1 MMHAKIGVYKMPA
14 RRLATK
20 VKEENGSYKK
30 DPQRK
35 NLREPS
41 SSKSEPKQ
49 PDHLCESAKKIWKQ
63 TCEILREMGML
74 SKTDSHL
81 IEHYSICYA
90 EYLKL
95 YEIVQQKGHISDSG
109 NSVGPAS
116 TAMTRLASEH
126 IKLVNELG
134 LTPASRGKLT
144 LPEGEDKK
152 KQAASLAS
160 IVESMKRNE

>member
-1 MMHAKIGVYKMPA
+1 MPA

-20 VKEENGSYKK
+20 VKEENGSYIK
-30 DPQRK
+30 DPQRR

-41 SSKSEPKQ
+41 SSKEEPAM
-49 PDHLCESAKKIWKQ
+49 PRHLCKTAKKIWKQ
-63 TCEILREMGML
+63 TCDVLREMGML
-74 SKTDSHL
+74 SKTDAHL

-95 YEIVQQKGHISDSG
+95 YEIVQRDGHISDSG

-144 LPEGEDKK
+144 LPDGEDKK

>member
-1 MMHAKIGVYKMPA
+1 MPA

-20 VKEENGSYKK
+20 VKEENGSYVK
-30 DPQRK
+30 DPQRR

-41 SSKSEPKQ
+41 SSKEEPAM
-49 PDHLCESAKKIWKQ
+49 PRHLCKTAKKIWKQ
-63 TCEILREMGML
+63 TCDILREMGML
-74 SKTDSHL
+74 SKTDAHL

-95 YEIVQQKGHISDSG
+95 YEIVQRDGHISDSG

-116 TAMTRLASEH
+116 TAMPRLASEH

-144 LPEGEDKK
+144 LPDGEDKK

>member
-1 MMHAKIGVYKMPA
+1 MPT

-35 NLREPS
+35 NHREPE
-41 SSKSEPKQ
+41 SSKSEPTM
-49 PDHLCESAKKIWKQ
+49 PDHLCERAKKIWKQ
-63 TCEILREMGML
+63 TCDILREMGML

-95 YEIVQQKGHISDSG
+95 YDLVQSQGHISDSG
-109 NSVGPAS
+109 NAVGPAS

-126 IKLVNELG
+126 IKLVKELG

-144 LPEGEDKK
+144 VPEGNEKK

-160 IVESMKRNE
+160 IVESMKRNG

>member
-1 MMHAKIGVYKMPA
+1 MPA

-20 VKEENGSYKK
+20 VKEENGSFKK

-35 NLREPS
+35 NQREPE
-41 SSKSEPKQ
+41 SSKAEPIMPK
-49 PDHLCESAKKIWKQ
+49 HLCKSAKRIWKQ
-63 TCEILREMGML
+63 TCDILKEMGML

-81 IEHYSICYA
+81 IEHYCICYA

-95 YEIVQQKGHISDSG
+95 YQIVQMEGHISDSG

-134 LTPASRGKLT
+134 LTPASRSKLV
-144 LPEGEDKK
+144 LPDDHDKK
-152 KQAASLAS
+152 NQAASLAS

>member
-1 MMHAKIGVYKMPA
+1 MPA

-20 VKEENGSYKK
+20 VKEENGSYVK
-30 DPQRK
+30 DPQRR

-41 SSKSEPKQ
+41 SSKEEPVM
-49 PDHLCESAKKIWKQ
+49 PRHLCKTAKKIWKQ
-63 TCEILREMGML
+63 TCDVLREMGML
-74 SKTDSHL
+74 SKTDAHL

-95 YEIVQQKGHISDSG
+95 YEIVQRDGHISDSG

-144 LPEGEDKK
+144 LPDGEDKK